1 MKFKISEQEKEYLK
15 SACTKEDLIFSD
27 ILKGDSNILD
37 IDEYIADMIRDWA
50 NNKLQVV
57 GFDLNYNLTD
67 EGKILESLVDKLF
80 H

>member
-1 MKFKISEQEKEYLK
+1 MKFRISEQEKEYLK
-15 SACTKEDLIFSD
+15 LACTKEDLIFSA
-27 ILKGDSNILD
+27 ILKEDTNTLD
-37 IDEYIADMIRDWA
+37 IDENIADMIRDWA
-50 NNKLQVV
+50 NNRLQVV